1 MLLDLKP
8 ELWTSDL
15 RGFFNC
21 IGRDGQIYDELKYV
35 WLQGRQVGLILCS
48 EDSTSHRCSRL
59 ISALQVWM
67 YCRLY
72 GTTERFHRPH
82 ILEAAKAGAL
92 FMESAVKKW
101 GLLAFTA
108 HSSLDWLS

>member
-48 EDSTSHRCSRL
+48 IR
-59 ISALQVWM
+59 
-67 YCRLY
+67 
-72 GTTERFHRPH
+72 GTPSV
-82 ILEAAKAGAL
+82 IAVAG
-92 FMESAVKKW
+92 
-101 GLLAFTA
+101 
-108 HSSLDWLS
+108 